1 MVFRQGNGLVKHT
14 HVCVFFQASGE
25 SLKKGFSTG
34 KKKLKKK
41 NKKSK
46 EGKDIWSAARGS
58 LLVLT

>member
-34 KKKLKKK
+34 KKKLKKRI
-41 NKKSK
+41 KKAKK
-46 EGKDIWSAARGS
+46 EKTSG
-58 LLVLT
+58 VLHEVLCLC

>member
-1 MVFRQGNGLVKHT
+1 L
-14 HVCVFFQASGE
+14 CVLPGFWGE
-25 SLKKGFSTG
+25 FKERIQHR
-34 KKKLKKK
+34 KKKIEKK